1 MEISANFAFLKQEF
15 PHVAESASYAEH
27 HVYGDPRASCFH
39 ARHALERLVKRVYK
53 VEKTLNPPKVTNLD
67 AYLSEPAFRALVP
80 EVVWQKAEYI
90 RQAGNVA
97 VHGNKTPAPEEALNV
112 VRELA
117 HVLYWAGRT
126 YLRKGAESLHGKT
139 FDESLVPTLEP
150 GAAPA
155 SVEELDA
162 LKRDLDAAEDARKEA
177 EGELEALRER
187 LAAIKAENETVPE
200 TRDWNESATRRLV
213 IDLAL
218 QRAGWPLD
226 REHDREYKVTG
237 MPNASGVGYADY
249 VLWGDDGKPLAV
261 VEAKKTTV
269 DPATGRQQ
277 AKLYADCLEAMH
289 GQRPIIFYTNGY
301 ETHLWDDQAYAP
313 RAVAGFHK
321 KDELA
326 SLLHRRVHR
335 ESLDVARVK
344 NAIVERYYQ
353 KRAIGSIGEQ
363 FSQARRKALLVMATG
378 SGKTRVAVALVD
390 LLQRAGWVKRAL
402 FLADR
407 VSLVHQ
413 AVGAFKAH
421 LPESSPVNLVTEKDQ
436 AGRVYVCTYPTM
448 MGLINET
455 TGAEARFGV
464 GHFDLVI
471 IDEAHRSVYQKYGAI
486 FRYFDSLL
494 VGLTATPRDQVDRNT
509 YELFDLEPG
518 VPTDVYELAT
528 AVADGFL
535 VPPKVQQVDLRF
547 PREGIDYDSLSEEEQ
562 AQWESLDWGD
572 DEDDRGLPERV
583 NAAAINSWLF
593 NNDTVDKVLQHLMEH
608 GHKVDGG
615 DRLAKTI
622 IFARNHEHATFI
634 EERFNHHY
642 PQYAGHFARIIDH
655 YATYPQSLLDDFARK
670 DKAPH
675 IAISVDML
683 DTGIDV
689 PEVANLV
696 FFKPVYSRIKFW
708 QMIGRGTR
716 LCPELF
722 GPGDDKHDFRV
733 FDFCFNF
740 DFFRE
745 HPEGIED
752 SGGVSLRARLFRSRV
767 RLLSDVQATPDL
779 DPEAA
784 LAGALTTEL
793 HREVAA
799 MNRENFIVRMQLE
812 AVERFRRRASW
823 ERLTAS
829 DVEILQ
835 SEVAGLPSEIETDDI
850 ESRLFDLRALKMQL
864 ALAEGDTGTF
874 ERHRRRV
881 MEIAMLLEE
890 KSTIPA
896 VAAQLAYLAS
906 VQENAFWEGIALNGL
921 EELRLRLRGLV
932 PFLDKKTRKVVYTD
946 FQDEIT
952 AVREDAAVYLPK
964 MTGVQ
969 YEKKVQEYLKNHLDH
984 IVIRRLRTNQPLTAT
999 DLRGLEQT
1007 LVEIGEDDGRT
1018 LLTGLLARHDAA
1030 SLANFVRR
1038 MVGMD
1043 RAAAQEAF
1051 SEFLSNRSL
1060 TTPQIR
1066 FIEMVIDQLTA
1077 RGVMEPS
1084 ALYEAPFSSVHADG
1098 PEALFTG
1105 KGNVIEG
1112 IFEKLETLRSE
1123 LLAAVS

>member
-1 MEISANFAFLKQEF
+1 MKISANFAFLAQEF
-15 PHVAESASYAEH
+15 PHAAESASYAEH
-27 HVYGDPRASCFH
+27 HVHGDPRASCFH

-53 VEKTLNPPKVTNLD
+53 VEKTLSPPRVTNLD
-67 AYLSEPAFRALVP
+67 AYLGEPAFRAIVP
-80 EVVWQKAEYI
+80 EVVWRKAEYI

-97 VHGNKTPAPEEALNV
+97 VHGNRTPTPEQALNV

-126 YLRKGAESLHGKT
+126 YLRKGAENLRGKT
-139 FDESLVPTLEP
+139 YDESLVPTPEP
-150 GAAPA
+150 DAAPA
-155 SVEELDA
+155 GVEELDT
-162 LKRDLDAAEDARKEA
+162 LKRQLDAADDARREI

-200 TRDWNESATRRLV
+200 TRDWNEGTTRRLI

-226 REHDREYKVTG
+226 QEHDREYEVTG
-237 MPNASGVGYADY
+237 MPNPSRVGYADY

-269 DPATGRQQ
+269 DPAAGRQQ

-289 GQRPIIFYTNGY
+289 GRRPIIFYTNGY
-301 ETHLWDDQAYAP
+301 ETHLWDDRAYAP
-313 RAVAGFHK
+313 RVVAGFYK

-326 SLLHRRVHR
+326 SLLHRRTHR
-335 ESLDVARVK
+335 EPLDVTRVK
-344 NAIVERYYQ
+344 NAIAGRYYQ

-363 FSQARRKALLVMATG
+363 LGQARRKALLVMATG

-407 VSLVHQ
+407 ISLVNQ

-421 LPESSPVNLVTEKDQ
+421 LPESSPVNLVTEKDK

-448 MGLINET
+448 MGLIDET
-455 TGAEARFGV
+455 TGTEARFGV

-518 VPTDVYELAT
+518 VPTDAYELAT
-528 AVADGFL
+528 AVADGYL

-572 DEDDRGLPERV
+572 DEDGGALPERV
-583 NAAAINSWLF
+583 DASAINGWLF
-593 NNDTVDKVLQHLMEH
+593 NSDTVDKVLQHLMEH
-608 GHKVDGG
+608 GHTVDGG

-622 IFARNHEHATFI
+622 IFARNHAHATFI

-642 PQYAGHFARIIDH
+642 PRYAGHFARVIDR
-655 YATYPQSLLDDFARK
+655 YATYPQSLLDDFSRK

-683 DTGIDV
+683 DTGVDV

-696 FFKPVYSRIKFW
+696 FFKPVWSRIKFW

-716 LCPELF
+716 LCPDLF
-722 GPGDDKHDFRV
+722 GPGQDKRDFRV

-745 HPEGIED
+745 QPEGIEPG
-752 SGGVSLRARLFRSRV
+752 GGVPLGARLFRSRV
-767 RLLSDVQATPDL
+767 RLLANVQAVPDL

-784 LAGALTTEL
+784 LAGALTTAL

-812 AVERFRRRASW
+812 AVERFQRRESW

-835 SEVAGLPSEIETDDI
+835 NPSPPDQPAAHGDRPARARADPGRDWRGRRPDAVDQPPGPERRPLPGPFRAEHGGDGPRRRAGGLLGVPLHPKPDHAADPLHRDGDRSAHGAGRHGAVRALRGAVQQRARRRPRGVVRRKEQRD
-850 ESRLFDLRALKMQL
+850 RGDLREV
-864 ALAEGDTGTF
+864 EGPSARTAG
-874 ERHRRRV
+874 RC
-881 MEIAMLLEE
+881 
-890 KSTIPA
+890 
-896 VAAQLAYLAS
+896 
-906 VQENAFWEGIALNGL
+906 W
-921 EELRLRLRGLV
+921 LRG
-932 PFLDKKTRKVVYTD
+932 PVY
-946 FQDEIT
+946 
-952 AVREDAAVYLPK
+952 R
-964 MTGVQ
+964 
-969 YEKKVQEYLKNHLDH
+969 
-984 IVIRRLRTNQPLTAT
+984 AT
-999 DLRGLEQT
+999 P
-1007 LVEIGEDDGRT
+1007 
-1018 LLTGLLARHDAA
+1018 A
-1030 SLANFVRR
+1030 
-1038 MVGMD
+1038 
-1043 RAAAQEAF
+1043 
-1051 SEFLSNRSL
+1051 
-1060 TTPQIR
+1060 
-1066 FIEMVIDQLTA
+1066 
-1077 RGVMEPS
+1077 
-1084 ALYEAPFSSVHADG
+1084 
-1098 PEALFTG
+1098 
-1105 KGNVIEG
+1105 
-1112 IFEKLETLRSE
+1112 
-1123 LLAAVS
+1123 

>member
-1 MEISANFAFLKQEF
+1 MEISANFAFLTQEF
-15 PHVAESASYAEH
+15 PHAAESASYAER

-39 ARHALERLVKRVYK
+39 ARHALERLVRRVYR
-53 VEKTLNPPKVTNLD
+53 VEKALNPPKVTNLD
-67 AYLSEPAFRALVP
+67 NYLSEPAFRALVP
-80 EVVWQKAEYI
+80 EVVWRKAEYI

-97 VHGNKTPAPEEALNV
+97 VHGNKTPTPEHALNI

-139 FDESLVPTLEP
+139 FDESLVSTTEP
-150 GAAPA
+150 GAARA
-155 SVEELDA
+155 SVEELGA
-162 LKRDLDAAEDARKEA
+162 LKRRLDAAEDARKEV

-187 LAAIKAENETVPE
+187 LAAIKAENEAVPE
-200 TRDWNESATRRLV
+200 TRDWSENETRRLI

-226 REHDREYKVTG
+226 QERDREYEVTG
-237 MPNASGVGYADY
+237 MPNASGIGHADY
-249 VLWGDDGKPLAV
+249 VLWGDDGRPLAV

-269 DPATGRQQ
+269 DAAKGRQQ

-289 GQRPIIFYTNGY
+289 GQRPVIYYTNGY
-301 ETHLWDDQAYAP
+301 ETHLWHDRAYVP

-326 SLLHRRVHR
+326 SLLHRRTHR
-335 ESLDVARVK
+335 EPLDVTRVRDV
-344 NAIVERYYQ
+344 IVERYYQ
-353 KRAIGSIGEQ
+353 KRAIRSIGEQ
-363 FSQARRKALLVMATG
+363 FGQARRKALLVMATG
-378 SGKTRVAVALVD
+378 SGKTRVAIALVD

-407 VSLVHQ
+407 VSLVNQ

-421 LPESSPVNLVTEKDQ
+421 LPESSPVNLVTEKDK

-448 MGLINET
+448 MGLIDET
-455 TGAEARFGV
+455 AGTEARFGV

-509 YELFDLEPG
+509 YELFELKPG
-518 VPTDVYELAT
+518 VPTDAYELAT

-535 VPPKVQQVDLRF
+535 VPPRVQPVDLRF
-547 PREGIDYDSLSEEEQ
+547 PRDGIDYDSLSEEEQ
-562 AQWESLDWGD
+562 AQWEGLDWGD
-572 DEDDRGLPERV
+572 DEDGGGLPERV

-593 NNDTVDKVLQHLMEH
+593 NSDTVDKVLQHLMEH
-608 GHKVDGG
+608 GHTVDGG

-622 IFARNHEHATFI
+622 VFARNHEHATFI

-642 PQYAGHFARIIDH
+642 PRHAGHFARVIDH
-655 YATYPQSLLDDFARK
+655 YATYPQSLLDDFAQK

-683 DTGIDV
+683 DTGIDI

-716 LCPELF
+716 LCPDLF
-722 GPGDDKHDFRV
+722 GPGEDKHDFRV

-745 HPEGIED
+745 QPEGIED
-752 SGGVSLRARLFRSRV
+752 RGVAPLGARLFRARV
-767 RLLSDVQATPDL
+767 QLLTVVQATPDL
-779 DPEAA
+779 DPGEA
-784 LAGALTTEL
+784 LAEALTNEL
-793 HREVAA
+793 HGQVAA
-799 MNRENFIVRMQLE
+799 MNRENFIVRMRLE
-812 AVERFRRRASW
+812 AVERFRQPASW
-823 ERLTAS
+823 ERLAAP
-829 DVEILQ
+829 DVEVLQ
-835 SEVAGLPSEIETDDI
+835 NEVAGLPSEVETDDI
-850 ESRLFDLRALKMQL
+850 ESRLFDLTALKMQL
-864 ALAEGDTGTF
+864 ALAEGDAGTL

-881 MEIAMLLEE
+881 VEIAMLLEE

-896 VAAQLAYLAS
+896 VAAQLAYLAA
-906 VQENAFWEGIALNGL
+906 VQENAFWEGIGLNGL

-946 FQDEIT
+946 FRDEIT

-969 YEKKVQEYLKNHLDH
+969 YEKKVQEFLKNHLDH
-984 IVIRRLRTNQPLTAT
+984 LVIHRLRTNQPLTAA
-999 DLRGLEQT
+999 DLRGLEQA

-1018 LLTGLLARHDAA
+1018 LLTGLLARHDAP
-1030 SLANFVRR
+1030 SLAHFVRS

-1043 RAAAQEAF
+1043 RAAAQQAF

-1060 TTPQIR
+1060 TTSQIR

-1084 ALYEAPFSSVHADG
+1084 ALYEAPFSSVHAGG
-1098 PEALFTG
+1098 PEALFAG
-1105 KGNVIEG
+1105 KSNVIEG
-1112 IFEKLETLRSE
+1112 IFEKLKTLQPEALAETG
-1123 LLAAVS
+1123 